1 MRKTGS
7 KTNCQRLD
15 LNQRPKASYLRD
27 VRRYWRT
34 RRMSAGMWYKLRLK
48 PVFGQYLD

>member
-15 LNQRPKASYLRD
+15 LNQRPKAREKHRD
-27 VRRYWRT
+27 VCHSM
-34 RRMSAGMWYKLRLK
+34 RM
-48 PVFGQYLD
+48 